1 MTWADNGF
9 CWYVTKLTLR
19 RSVAIS
25 RIIDHEFY
33 YQFLECMWLWTL
45 KTALIECK
53 TQSIN
58 YRSSRP
64 EVFCKKG
71 VLWNFAKFT
80 GKQPCQ
86 SLFFNKVAG
95 LRPETLFKKRLWHRC
110 FPVNFVKFLRTPFF
124 TEHLWR
130 LFLYVTIFL
139 SIQKLVFVKVF
150 NIRLMKQ
157 PSRLSRT

>member
-1 MTWADNGF
+1 MTWADTGF

-33 YQFLECMWLWTL
+33 YQCLEYMWLWTL

-58 YRSSRP
+58 YRSRRP

-71 VLWNFAKFT
+71 VLWNFAKFP
-80 GKQPCQ
+80 GKQPYQ

-95 LRPETLFKKRLWHRC
+95 LRPETLFKKRVWHRC
-110 FPVNFVKFLRTPFF
+110 FPVNFVKLLRTPFF
-124 TEHLWR
+124 TEHLWW

-139 SIQKLVFVKVF
+139 SMQKLVFVKVF
-150 NIRLMKQ
+150 NIQLMKQ
-157 PSRLSRT
+157 PSRLFRT